1 MGVILFIRYKR
12 GCADMGKNEDRESVL
27 NEIDKYKEDK
37 DFISAIRHYAETLRS
52 RRTGATPPTRQG

>member
-1 MGVILFIRYKR
+1 
-12 GCADMGKNEDRESVL
+12 MGKNEDRESVL

-52 RRTGATPPTRQG
+52 RRTG